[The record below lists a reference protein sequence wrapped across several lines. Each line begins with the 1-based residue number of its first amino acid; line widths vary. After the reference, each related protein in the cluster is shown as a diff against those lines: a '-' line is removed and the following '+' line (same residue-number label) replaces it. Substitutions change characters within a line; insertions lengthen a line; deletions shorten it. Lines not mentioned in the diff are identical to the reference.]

1 LEEALRLSLQPELGQ
16 DGDANAEE
24 HEEEGGKRKLKE
36 EGEGPPSKKRKSNEE
51 GEDGDDE
58 ENVGLQDIYAT
69 ARPPVKHKQFPTIL
83 ELLDIDIPV
92 VEALVKDRSS
102 VESTIIVPDF
112 DSFLHYPSLMT
123 EKEMTLVGRD
133 GDGKVATVRPSS
145 FSSGNADN
153 IVVGA
158 IENPLTI
165 GPPQEVGVWAG
176 QDIRSRWPE
185 FEAQLARLDAAKKA
199 EEEKKKA
206 KEEEEAR
213 DKEKKGKEVPE
224 VKEVLALGVG
234 SEGAVLAQGSAVVA
248 EPLPSTSGG
257 TSSGVGDTAK
267 SGSSGSLM
275 EQLAARGIV
284 VIQKEVVKD
293 CNNMGQVKEG
303 ESQDS
308 EESTD
313 DEEEDEEEEEDSGE
327 EDDLEEEEEGGDEED
342 GGQEEEEDYD
352 EEALLI
358 PG

>member
-1 LEEALRLSLQPELGQ
+1 
-16 DGDANAEE
+16 
-24 HEEEGGKRKLKE
+24 
-36 EGEGPPSKKRKSNEE
+36 
-51 GEDGDDE
+51 
-58 ENVGLQDIYAT
+58 
-69 ARPPVKHKQFPTIL
+69 
-83 ELLDIDIPV
+83 
-92 VEALVKDRSS
+92 
-102 VESTIIVPDF
+102 
-112 DSFLHYPSLMT
+112 M
-123 EKEMTLVGRD
+123 
-133 GDGKVATVRPSS
+133 
-145 FSSGNADN
+145 
-153 IVVGA
+153 
-158 IENPLTI
+158 
-165 GPPQEVGVWAG
+165 
-176 QDIRSRWPE
+176 
-185 FEAQLARLDAAKKA
+185 
-199 EEEKKKA
+199 
-206 KEEEEAR
+206 
-213 DKEKKGKEVPE
+213 
-224 VKEVLALGVG
+224 G

-293 CNNMGQVKEG
+293 CNNMGQMKEG